1 MGDSAPSADGAVLP
15 VDHRRWWHWGWPLI
29 LLALAAA
36 VPLLAWF
43 GWSAISGSSD
53 GTEVR
58 APVDPSAPGYRAFV
72 EPTPT
77 LLLVHAEGDRLHG
90 VTLLA
95 LTDAGTEGAVL
106 FIAPETMTPSGL
118 LKERWTESGS
128 AGIADSMAELL
139 GIRPGESQV
148 VGDAGWAA
156 IAAAVAPIALD
167 NPDSLVSPNGESR
180 FESGALNLAAADVG
194 PYLGWRNPGESPIAA
209 LFRQGLFW
217 EAWLEQVASS
227 SAPEVIPGETD
238 RGVGLFG
245 RALAMGRVWLKA
257 VPGTVDA
264 SGAVVLDVPAIGE
277 LVNEAIPFP
286 ISASGGGSPK
296 VRLLNGVGDLGLT
309 ETAARALSRAGA
321 RITLIGNADE
331 FGWETTRIAYHD
343 TGFASHAEIYRDAI
357 GAGSVIAEELA
368 DSSIDIT
375 VTLGADFSHLTADDG

>member
-1 MGDSAPSADGAVLP
+1 MGDSAPSADSAAWP
-15 VDHRRWWHWGWPLI
+15 SDHRRWWHWGWPLI

-53 GTEVR
+53 GTEVG

-72 EPTPT
+72 DPTPT
-77 LLLVHAEGDRLHG
+77 LLLIHADGDRLHG
-90 VTLLA
+90 VSLLA

-118 LKERWTESGS
+118 LNERWTESGS
-128 AGIADSMAELL
+128 AGMADSVAELF
-139 GIRPGESQV
+139 GIRPGEFQV
-148 VGDAGWAA
+148 VDDAGWAA
-156 IAAAVAPIALD
+156 ITAVVAPIALN
-167 NPDSLVSPNGESR
+167 NPDALVSPIGESR

-209 LFRQGLFW
+209 LFRQELFW
-217 EAWLEQVASS
+217 EAWLEQVALS
-227 SAPEVIPGETD
+227 SAPDVIPGETD

-245 RALAMGRVWLKA
+245 RALAMGRVRLEA
-257 VPGTVDA
+257 APGAVDA
-264 SGAVVLDVPAIGE
+264 GGAVVLDAPAIGE
-277 LVNEAIPFP
+277 LVNEAIPFRT
-286 ISASGGGSPK
+286 SASGEGLPR
-296 VRLLNGVGDLGLT
+296 VRLLNGVGGRGLT
-309 ETAARALSRAGA
+309 EAAARTLSRAGA

-368 DSSIDIT
+368 DFSIDIT
-375 VTLGADFSHLTADDG
+375 VTFGADFSHLMAGDG